1 MAAPGARQHDGGMSD
16 HPASQQR
23 GLDGFFA
30 WLRGTGIRRDTDN
43 KWLAGVC
50 SGMARRLGV
59 DPVLLRGGLLLLIV
73 FGGFGLLLY
82 LIAWALLPGPD
93 GDILAEK
100 GVRHGDARAIMLLV
114 AIGIGVLGE
123 LSDRTWLWTVLLP
136 IGLFVWWTL
145 RSRGRSSGVPW
156 GHPST
161 DPTAAYAVGPAPGSV
176 PPGAAPHPMG
186 PGRTGAVTGAVR
198 HTPTRRPRAGLLG
211 LLLTAGLAVAAYG
224 GGTLLATDQAW
235 ASDPQVIGLTCAL
248 GAAGAGLI
256 LIGLAGRRA
265 GFTGFLVTALA
276 VATVA
281 VPAGAP
287 GVVRSGVGDR
297 AWVASAQPDGGFRL
311 GAGDATLHLD
321 GATANQ
327 VITVAQGLGNLTIY
341 VPPGVRATTTARVGA
356 GQLSMT
362 RDGRTVE
369 AGAGVGTDAEKPFVV
384 GAGATAVTLNVDLG
398 LGDLTIIEEAP

>member
-1 MAAPGARQHDGGMSD
+1 MAAPGARQHDGAMSE
-16 HPASQQR
+16 HPESQQR

-30 WLRGTGIRRDTDN
+30 WLRETGIRRDTDN

-50 SGMARRLGV
+50 SGLARRLGV
-59 DPVLLRGGLLLLIV
+59 DPVLLRGALLLLVV

-100 GVRHGDARAIMLLV
+100 GVLHGDARAITLLV
-114 AIGIGVLGE
+114 AIGIGLLGE

-145 RSRGRSSGVPW
+145 RSRGPSK
-156 GHPST
+156 GHP
-161 DPTAAYAVGPAPGSV
+161 VGTPPGSV
-176 PPGAAPHPMG
+176 PPGAAPHAMG
-186 PGRTGAVTGAVR
+186 PGRTGAVTTAVR
-198 HTPTRRPRAGLLG
+198 HTPPRRPRAGLLG

-235 ASDPQVIGLTCAL
+235 ATDPQVIGLTCAL
-248 GAAGAGLI
+248 GAAGTGLI

-265 GFTGFLVTALA
+265 GFTGLLVTALA

-281 VPAGAP
+281 VPAGAL

-297 AWVASAQPDGGFRL
+297 AWVASAAPDGGFRL

-327 VITVAQGLGNLTIY
+327 VITVDQGLGNLTIF

-362 RDGRTVE
+362 RDGRTAEVR
-369 AGAGVGTDAEKPFVV
+369 AGVGNDAGQPFLV

-398 LGDLTIIEEAP
+398 MGDLTIIEETR